1 MEGKWYNMKKSI
13 ESTIRKI
20 NGSMALEGMSLTEED
35 KNRIRDIDEGK
46 TTIELEI
53 GKLNKKYMKND
64 AMMDTIKKIKDED
77 KKKIIDF
84 LRMEW
89 GSTIMVLREGEV
101 FDLKDEDGFV
111 IYDKDNIIGLITYRI
126 TNNRCEI
133 LSLDSKIENKG
144 IGTGLVEKV
153 KEHAKNNQ
161 CSLCRVV
168 TTNDNL
174 KAIGFFQKRG
184 FHLVN
189 LYVKAMDTVRKI
201 KPDVPKKGM
210 DNIPL
215 NDELEFEMNI

>member
-1 MEGKWYNMKKSI
+1 MKKSI

-46 TTIELEI
+46 TTVELEI

-64 AMMDTIKKIKDED
+64 AMMDTIKKIKSED
-77 KKKIIDF
+77 KKKIIEF
-84 LRMEW
+84 LLMEW

-101 FDLKDEDGFV
+101 FDLKDENGFV

-189 LYVKAMDTVRKI
+189 LYVNAMDTVRKI
-201 KPDVPKKGM
+201 KPDVPQIGM